1 MQYHHITYGK
11 GMSGKVCRVVYIKL
25 GINILKA
32 HALLQLPAIDKGIIL
47 SGNRNP
53 LFFKVIHI
61 HKTKEEQERSLEKAG
76 ERLRS
81 LPEHQQDAI
90 ADKYYGGVRRW

>member
-1 MQYHHITYGK
+1 MDCFAMNDRGK
-11 GMSGKVCRVVYIKL
+11 CGVLGTGVCQGSGC
-25 GINILKA
+25 G
-32 HALLQLPAIDKGIIL
+32 
-47 SGNRNP
+47 
-53 LFFKVIHI
+53 F
-61 HKTKEEQERSLEKAG
+61 HKTKEEQEQSLERAR

>member
-1 MQYHHITYGK
+1 MDCFAVNDRGK
-11 GMSGKVCRVVYIKL
+11 CSVLGTGVCQRKSC
-25 GINILKA
+25 G
-32 HALLQLPAIDKGIIL
+32 
-47 SGNRNP
+47 
-53 LFFKVIHI
+53 F
-61 HKTKEEQERSLEKAG
+61 HKSKEEQERSLEKAK

>member
-1 MQYHHITYGK
+1 MDCFAMNDRGK
-11 GMSGKVCRVVYIKL
+11 CSILGSGMCQGSSCG
-25 GINILKA
+25 
-32 HALLQLPAIDKGIIL
+32 
-47 SGNRNP
+47 
-53 LFFKVIHI
+53 F
-61 HKTKEEQERSLEKAG
+61 HKTKEEQEQSLEKAR